1 MHRVPALLLASVLAL
16 PTMALADEGE
26 SEVCVLTSIETLT
39 APKKPNIYETVLDCG
54 NEPTEAQARAAKLVN
69 NAMNEPDALEVLVR
83 MGYEVETG
91 VTWVSYTG
99 REILGRYVLV
109 LEGEDSDMEAE
120 ETEAAPAP
128 VVDELPE
135 ADTSDEDAAAAES
148 VDEMDEATEG
158 DKDM

>member
-16 PTMALADEGE
+16 PTLATADEGE

-54 NEPTEAQARAAKLVN
+54 NEPTEAQSRAAKLVN

-109 LEGEDSDMEAE
+109 LEGEDDEEMEAE
-120 ETEAAPAP
+120 ETEAVPAP

-135 ADTSDEDAAAAES
+135 ADTSEEDAAAES
-148 VDEMDEATEG
+148 VDEMDESAEG
-158 DKDM
+158 DEDM